1 MAVDTIGTP
10 LKRKEDP
17 RFITGTGSFLDD
29 VRLGDVAHAAILR
42 SPYAHARIRGI
53 ETAAAQAM
61 PAVAS
66 HLCVTPVGRFL
77 DSGRPA
83 GVRQRSA

>member
-17 RFITGTGSFLDD
+17 RFITGAGSYLDD
-29 VRLGDVAHAAILR
+29 VKLSNIAHAAILR

-53 ETAAAQAM
+53 DTTAAAT
-61 PAVAS
+61 PCLSAS
-66 HLCVTPVGRFL
+66 
-77 DSGRPA
+77 A
-83 GVRQRSA
+83 RSASLGSRMTKRDLS